1 LELLKMSQ
9 PLNYTS
15 ILATLVTLGAV
26 ACGGSAPP
34 AESPVEAK
42 EVPAASTTEAPAA
55 AADASKPA
63 DAAPAADAPAAPAAD
78 ASKPADAAAAP
89 AADASKPADAKAPAA
104 PAPAAHKKK
113 AAGAKAGCGAGTCG

>member
-1 LELLKMSQ
+1 LKELLKMSQ
-9 PLNYTS
+9 SLNYTS

-42 EVPAASTTEAPAA
+42 EVPAATATEAAPAA
-55 AADASKPA
+55 AGDSTAKSDAPAAAPGADAP
-63 DAAPAADAPAAPAAD
+63 AAPAADAPAAPAAD
-78 ASKPADAAAAP
+78 AGKPADPKAPVAP
-89 AADASKPADAKAPAA
+89 A
-104 PAPAAHKKK
+104 AAHKKK